1 MAPDASSDGLNAPG
15 ARLLAIDIGNTSI
28 AIGVY
33 AGNDLE
39 ATFRVASDGE
49 NLPDEYALLLAGLL
63 RGRGIEPESVDSA
76 ILSSTVPPL
85 TSVFREVARQCFG
98 VEALVVGP
106 GVRTGV
112 RVRYDNP
119 REVGPD
125 RILHA
130 VAALD
135 RYDPPLVV
143 VDFGTALVFDA
154 ISREGDYLGG
164 AIAPG
169 IGPASEGLFSRAAML
184 SRVSLE
190 RPPSVI
196 GRNTVHSVQAGL
208 YFGYAEMVRGMVRRL
223 RDELGEGATVIA
235 TGGYASIMEQEAG
248 CFDAIEEHLNL
259 QGLRLVYEANR
270 PEVGAAE
277 RDRAP

>member
-1 MAPDASSDGLNAPG
+1 MAPDASPDGTSASG

-33 AGNDLE
+33 AGDLLE
-39 ATFRVASDGE
+39 ATFRVASDRE
-49 NLPDEYALLLAGLL
+49 NLPDEYGMLLSGLL
-63 RGRGIEPESVDSA
+63 RSRGIEPESVDSA
-76 ILSSTVPPL
+76 ILASTVPPL
-85 TSVFREVARQCFG
+85 TSVFREVSRRCFS

-112 RVRYDNP
+112 KVRYDNP

-130 VAALD
+130 VAALAH
-135 RYDPPLVV
+135 YEPPLVV
-143 VDFGTALVFDA
+143 VDLGTALVFDA

-169 IGPASEGLFSRAAML
+169 IGLASEALFARAAML
-184 SRVSLE
+184 SRVSVE

-208 YFGYAEMVRGMVRRL
+208 YFGYAEMVRGMVRRV
-223 RDELGEGATVIA
+223 REELGEGTIVIA
-235 TGGYASIMEQEAG
+235 TGGYASIVEEEAG
-248 CFDAIEEHLNL
+248 CFDAIEENLNL
-259 QGLRLVYEANR
+259 EGLRLVYEANR

-277 RDRAP
+277 RGQAP